1 MKSKEEEEGPKSKVE
16 RGIEAEGELSLSE
29 EELDVELGNQRETVV
44 VKGVLGLV
52 EKED

>member
-1 MKSKEEEEGPKSKVE
+1 MEG
-16 RGIEAEGELSLSE
+16 GIEAEGELSLVE